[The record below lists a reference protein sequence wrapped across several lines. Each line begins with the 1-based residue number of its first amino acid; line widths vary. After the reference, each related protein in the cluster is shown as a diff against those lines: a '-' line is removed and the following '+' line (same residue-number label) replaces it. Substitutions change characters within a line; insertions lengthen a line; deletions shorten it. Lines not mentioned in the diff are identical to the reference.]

1 MPAPLKNLDARG
13 WWTSLWRS
21 GIVPGLL
28 FLLLAA
34 YRRDYFFALMAIGM
48 IITGVADY
56 VDRRGGR
63 LWWAFVGMGI
73 ILIAAGIYFGIRY
86 DQLPNVFHDIFKP

>member
-1 MPAPLKNLDARG
+1 MLESLKKLDARG
-13 WWTSLWRS
+13 WWTWLSTI
-21 GIVPGLL
+21 GVGLL

-34 YRRDYFFALMAIGM
+34 HSGDYFFAVMAIGA

-63 LWWAFVGMGI
+63 LWWAFSGMGV
-73 ILIAAGIYFGIRY
+73 ILVAAGIYFGIRNG
-86 DQLPNVFHDIFKP
+86 QLPNVFHDIFKP